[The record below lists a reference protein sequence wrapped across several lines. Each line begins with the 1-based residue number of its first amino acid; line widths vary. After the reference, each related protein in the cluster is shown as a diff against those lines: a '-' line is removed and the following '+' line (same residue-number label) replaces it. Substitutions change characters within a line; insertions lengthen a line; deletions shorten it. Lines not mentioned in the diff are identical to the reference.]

1 MTIARWPSG
10 QATDSESVQTG
21 SIPVRA
27 ANLAPW
33 RNRNAAVCKTAMSR
47 GSTGRGFQHA
57 LVDQLDGQPSSKR
70 PYAGSKSS
78 RARHLNWRVG
88 RAVRQRGANASSPSG
103 RTGSIP
109 VLSAITRTRSA
120 IPSRSIGS
128 CKTDSAGR
136 TLQRRLPRPLRLFQ
150 SCGRGVVGCVPVFQT
165 GGVRFDP
172 GRPRQPAIAWC

>member
-1 MTIARWPSG
+1 MVVEKIDMLPSSSGKDARFSAGRRGFESRWQCHIHLPVAQLDEQRATNAKVCRFESCREGQAPVNSSTGAHRPMTIARWPIG

-70 PYAGSKSS
+70 PYAGSSPVE
-78 RARHLNWRVG
+78 RAII
-88 RAVRQRGANASSPSG
+88 RQLARG
-103 RTGSIP
+103 
-109 VLSAITRTRSA
+109 
-120 IPSRSIGS
+120 
-128 CKTDSAGR
+128 
-136 TLQRRLPRPLRLFQ
+136 
-150 SCGRGVVGCVPVFQT
+150 
-165 GGVRFDP
+165 
-172 GRPRQPAIAWC
+172 

>member
-1 MTIARWPSG
+1 MGRSAVG
-10 QATDSESVQTG
+10 FESC
-21 SIPVRA
+21 RD
-27 ANLAPW
+27 
-33 RNRNAAVCKTAMSR
+33 
-47 GSTGRGFQHA
+47 H
-57 LVDQLDGQPSSKR
+57 
-70 PYAGSKSS
+70 
-78 RARHLNWRVG
+78 HLNWRVG

-109 VLSAITRTRSA
+109 VLSAIARTWSV

-136 TLQRRLPRPLRLFQ
+136 TLQRRLPGPLRLFH

-172 GRPRQPAIAWC
+172 GRPRQPAIAWCQGYGAFNAGLRGLNSRWQDQIRDQILGRVAKLAKAPDFDSGHRKFESCRACQFFAGPRQGRGRPS